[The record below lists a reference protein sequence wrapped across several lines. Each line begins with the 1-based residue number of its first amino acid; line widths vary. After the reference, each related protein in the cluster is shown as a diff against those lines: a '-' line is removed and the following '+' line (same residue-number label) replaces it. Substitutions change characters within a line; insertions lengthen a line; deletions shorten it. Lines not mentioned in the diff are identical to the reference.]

1 MQRKKLIPILIVSV
15 LAFAAAFG
23 AFTYSSVYAQD
34 ATPTPENS
42 TTPARP
48 GQGKEFRGG
57 VTGEGLA
64 TALGIT
70 TEELET
76 AYQAAAAEALNQAV
90 EAGLITQ
97 EQADQYAADGLL
109 RRHFRILHN
118 SDIDYQSLLAEA
130 LGITTGELQAAQLQ
144 AFNAAID
151 QAVAD
156 GVLTQEKADLLKG
169 RRALHASETF
179 QASMNSAYE
188 EAVNQAVSDGVI
200 TQAQADQLLENAA
213 GKNLFGRM
221 GLGKFIGRHGMR
233 GGDIPA
239 DPAGGDQ

>member
-1 MQRKKLIPILIVSV
+1 MQRKNLIPILIVSV

-23 AFTYSSVYAQD
+23 AFTYRSVYAQD
-34 ATPTPENS
+34 ATPTPETS
-42 TTPARP
+42 TIPARP

-70 TEELET
+70 TDELET
-76 AYQAAAAEALNQAV
+76 AYQTATTEAINQAV
-90 EAGLITQ
+90 EDGSITQ
-97 EQADQYAADGLL
+97 EQADQYAADGLI

-130 LGITTGELQAAQLQ
+130 LGISTDELQAAKLQ

-156 GVLTQEKADLLKG
+156 GLLTQEQADLMKG
-169 RRALHASETF
+169 RRALYADEAF
-179 QASMNSAYE
+179 QASMTAAYE
-188 EAVNQAVSDGVI
+188 AAVNQAVSDGVI
-200 TQAQADQLLENAA
+200 TQAQADQILENAT

-221 GLGKFIGRHGMR
+221 GLGRFIGRHGMR
-233 GGDIPA
+233 GGDVPA
-239 DPAGGDQ
+239 NPAGGDQ

>member
-15 LAFAAAFG
+15 LAFAAAIG
-23 AFTYSSVYAQD
+23 AFTYSYSSVYAQD
-34 ATPTPENS
+34 ATPTPETS
-42 TTPARP
+42 TTPVQP

-70 TEELET
+70 TDELET
-76 AYQAAAAEALNQAV
+76 AYQTATTEAINQAV

-97 EQADQYAADGLL
+97 EQAEQFASDGLT

-130 LGITTGELQAAQLQ
+130 LGISTDELQAAKLQ

-169 RRALHASETF
+169 RRALYASENF

-200 TQAQADQLLENAA
+200 TQAQADQILENAA

-221 GLGKFIGRHGMR
+221 GLGRFIGRHGMR
-233 GGDIPA
+233 GG
-239 DPAGGDQ
+239 GDQ